1 MNKPYYQ
8 KYESL
13 RRLHKNVPN
22 RNVPKRT
29 ETISKGQKGER

>member
-1 MNKPYYQ
+1 MDKTYYQ

-22 RNVPKRT
+22 RNVPN
-29 ETISKGQKGER
+29 GQKGEI